1 MSASDAL
8 SPNSPR
14 FATSYVGRF
23 APSPTGDL
31 HFGSLVTAVAS
42 YLQAKKSG
50 GKWLLRIEDIDPPRE
65 VAGSATRIIQDLS
78 RFGLI
83 ADEPVLFQSR
93 RSETYAQACEQLV
106 QSDQAY
112 WCGCSRKDLPPT
124 GIYPGT
130 CRNGIPPGR
139 KPRAIRLKVGASTI
153 RFHDRL
159 QGKLIDDLQSTV
171 GDFVIRRA
179 DGMFAYQLAVVIDD
193 AFQNIT
199 EIVRGADLL
208 GSTTRQIY
216 LQTCLEFPIPDYVHI
231 PIALL
236 PDGSKLSKSSRSDPV
251 RCETPATALRL
262 ALAFLGH
269 LAPQQSL
276 AGTWD
281 WALEN
286 WSLNKVPRV
295 HARPV
300 TVPELSHAIVDV
312 PNDEHGP

>member
-1 MSASDAL
+1 M
-8 SPNSPR
+8 NRHR
-14 FATSYVGRF
+14 FAANYIGRF

-50 GKWLLRIEDIDPPRE
+50 GQWLLRIEDIDPPRE
-65 VAGSATRIIQDLS
+65 VAGSATRIIHDLS

-83 ADEPVLFQSR
+83 ADEPVLFQSQ
-93 RSETYAQACEQLV
+93 RSAAYAQACEQLLR
-106 QSDQAY
+106 SGQAY

-130 CRNGIPPGR
+130 CRDGIPQRR
-139 KPRAIRLKVGASTI
+139 KPRAIRIKINTNTI
-153 RFHDRL
+153 RFQDRL
-159 QGKLIDDLQSTV
+159 QGRGLDDLQSTV

-179 DGMFAYQLAVVIDD
+179 DGMFAYQLAVVVDD

-208 GSTTRQIY
+208 DSTARQIY
-216 LQTCLEFPIPDYVHI
+216 LQTCLELPVPDYVHI
-231 PIALL
+231 PVVVL
-236 PDGSKLSKSSRSDPV
+236 PNGSKLSKSSRSDPIRREV
-251 RCETPATALRL
+251 PAAALRL

-269 LAPQQSL
+269 LAPQRNL
-276 AGTWD
+276 ADTWD

-295 HARPV
+295 RARP
-300 TVPELSHAIVDV
+300 LAACA
-312 PNDEHGP
+312 N